1 MRGARYSGLLAIT
14 TLIFSG
20 VSGTLAADYARPTML
35 VEPATLLAE
44 DASSETIILDA
55 RSLEKYEAGH
65 VPSAR
70 WVNHSEWAKT
80 FGEGSDTQA
89 WSKRIGQLGIQADS
103 TVVVYD
109 DNFAKDAARIW
120 WILKYWGVED
130 VRLLN
135 GGWVSWTGQRLPVS
149 KSAAEFEP
157 AKFQATPASKRLSTM
172 KDLLGSLKNQSLQIV
187 DARTEGEHCGTD
199 ALKNKRAGAIPGAK
213 HLEWIDLIDDKT
225 HKLKPANELQ
235 KIFEQSGIDLDRPTA
250 THCQSGGRAAV
261 MAFGLE
267 LMGAKDVSNYYR
279 SWSEWGNDDTAPIET
294 PKPKK

>member
-1 MRGARYSGLLAIT
+1 MWGARYPGLLAIA

-20 VSGTLAADYARPTML
+20 VSATLAADYARPTML

-55 RSLEKYEAGH
+55 RSLEKYETGH

-70 WVNHSEWAKT
+70 WVNHSEWSKT

-89 WSKRIGQLGIQADS
+89 WSKRIGQLGIQTDS

-135 GGWVSWTGQRLPVS
+135 GGWVSWTGQRLPIS

-157 AKFQATPASKRLSTM
+157 VKFQATPASKRLSTM

-213 HLEWIDLIDDKT
+213 HLEWIDLIDEKT
-225 HKLKPANELQ
+225 HKLKPANQLQ